1 MKSLFWKFWIP
12 VLALGLLLV
21 LGAFAEGTISL
32 PSAAVCLL
40 AGTQGI
46 RLSWAFA
53 LRAEARAAARRARA
67 QSARRR
73 AAARPASDPVRGP
86 LRAA

>member
-32 PSAAVCLL
+32 PSA
-40 AGTQGI
+40 G
-46 RLSWAFA
+46 
-53 LRAEARAAARRARA
+53 
-67 QSARRR
+67 
-73 AAARPASDPVRGP
+73 
-86 LRAA
+86 